1 MNSQL
6 SLAIP
11 GLPTNTTLY
20 EFAQLLAWLFSDG
33 ERERAREKEG
43 ESRERE
49 SEEKKKMRERV

>member
-11 GLPTNTTLY
+11 GLPTNTLY

-33 ERERAREKEG
+33 ERERAREEEG
-43 ESRERE
+43 ERERE
-49 SEEKKKMRERV
+49 EKRREKEYE

>member
-33 ERERAREKEG
+33 ERERVREKEG
-43 ESRERE
+43 ERERE
-49 SEEKKKMRERV
+49 SEEKKKMRE